1 MRKIFSLKRVLLA
14 LLVIFLIMQLFRI
27 DKTNPPVVQDLDFIN
42 TMNPPQEVA
51 TVLKA
56 ACYDC
61 HSNTTQYP
69 WYSNIAPAS
78 WWLKDHINEGRK
90 EMNLSEWQ
98 NFTPKRKQKKLDECL
113 EMVKEGEMPLKSYTW
128 IHKEAKL
135 TQDQRALLTTWFQS
149 VGARAEGEGED

>member
-27 DKTNPPVVQDLDFIN
+27 DKTNPPVVQESDFIN
-42 TMNPPQEVA
+42 NMNPPDEVA
-51 TVLKA
+51 SLLKA

-69 WYSNIAPAS
+69 WYSNIAPVS

-98 NFTPKRKQKKLDECL
+98 SFAPKRKQKKLDECL

-135 TQDQRALLTTWFQS
+135 TKEQRALLTAWFQS
-149 VGARAEGEGED
+149 VGAKVESED

>member
-14 LLVIFLIMQLFRI
+14 LLVIFLVLQLFRI
-27 DKTNPPVVQDLDFIN
+27 DKTNPPVVQELDFIN
-42 TMNPPQEVA
+42 TMNPPKEVA
-51 TVLKA
+51 SVIKA

-113 EMVKEGEMPLKSYTW
+113 E
-128 IHKEAKL
+128 
-135 TQDQRALLTTWFQS
+135 
-149 VGARAEGEGED
+149 